1 MMNYIGPGNDYFKY
15 FQEASLW
22 SWELGITLG

>member
-1 MMNYIGPGNDYFKY
+1 MMNDIGPGNDNLKY
-15 FQEASLW
+15 FQEASIW